1 MHISWHGHSCFI
13 FETFSKHKLIIDPFI
28 KENPLSDLDINQIN
42 VDYIVVTHA
51 HNDHFGDTI
60 ELAKK
65 TNASV
70 ISTVEIC
77 QFLNQFD
84 IDTIGMNIG
93 GQAQFPFGSLKLTP
107 AFHSS
112 SLNYDGK
119 TIELGLASGIILDD
133 GYKKIYHAGDTALFS
148 DMSLIAPVDCALLPI
163 GDHFTM
169 GIEDAVKAVELI
181 KPKKVIPMH
190 YNTFDLIKQ
199 NPYQFAEKVKNN
211 IVYIPKIGELIK
223 I

>member
-28 KENPLSDLDINQIN
+28 KDNPLSDLDINQIN

-60 ELAKK
+60 ELAKI

-77 QFLNQFD
+77 QFLDRFD

-112 SLNYDGK
+112 SLNYEGQ

-169 GIEDAVKAVELI
+169 GIEDAVKAVEFL

-211 IVYIPKIGELIK
+211 IVYIPKIGELVK